1 MHMIRRSHERG
12 YADHGWLKS
21 FHSFSFAGYQDPQFM
36 GWGNLRVVNEDRIA
50 PGTGFGTHGHQDME
64 IISYVLSGNL
74 AHQDNMGNVK
84 GIPPGDVQRMS
95 AGTGVRHSEFN
106 HDPDGETHFLQIW
119 ILPSQRGIAPGY
131 EQKTFAPAE
140 KSGALR
146 LVASPDAAQGS
157 VTVHADAR
165 MYAGCFDAGQSAQMV
180 LDPARKAYVQVL
192 RGSVQAN
199 GNALACGDALL
210 MQGESG
216 LVLDQAKDS
225 EVLVFDLQF

>member
-1 MHMIRRSHERG
+1 
-12 YADHGWLKS
+12 
-21 FHSFSFAGYQDPQFM
+21 
-36 GWGNLRVVNEDRIA
+36 
-50 PGTGFGTHGHQDME
+50 
-64 IISYVLSGNL
+64 VLSGNL

-106 HDPDGETHFLQIW
+106 HEPDGETHFLQIW

-140 KSGALR
+140 KSGVLR

-157 VTVHADAR
+157 VQVHADAR
-165 MYAGCFDAGQSAQMV
+165 MYAGCFEAGQSAQMV

-192 RGSVQAN
+192 RGAVHVN
-199 GNALACGDALL
+199 GHALACGDALL

-216 LVLDQAKDS
+216 LALDQAEGA
-225 EVLVFDLQF
+225 EVLFFDLQA

>member
-1 MHMIRRSHERG
+1 
-12 YADHGWLKS
+12 
-21 FHSFSFAGYQDPQFM
+21 
-36 GWGNLRVVNEDRIA
+36 
-50 PGTGFGTHGHQDME
+50 
-64 IISYVLSGNL
+64 L

-106 HDPDGETHFLQIW
+106 HEPNGETHFLQIW
-119 ILPSQRGIAPGY
+119 LLPAQRGIAPSY
-131 EQKTFAPAE
+131 EQKTFAAAE

-157 VTVHADAR
+157 VTVHADVR
-165 MYAGCFDAGQSAQMV
+165 MYAGCFDVGQRAQMV

-192 RGSVQAN
+192 RGSVHAN
-199 GNALACGDALL
+199 GNALTCGDALL

-216 LVLDQAKDS
+216 LVLDQAVDS
-225 EVLVFDLQF
+225 EVLVFDLQA